1 MSILLDAL
9 QCLVDNGFPE
19 DEVAPLA
26 SDLLRTDGLDDDDD
40 KKSLILVAEFGAS
53 YLDADPAGLD
63 EHIIDAGGQQWLV
76 CDDDEKESRWDAC
89 LDSYL
94 DDGCVEGADGPYFDR
109 EAWKRDARMDGAGHA
124 LSGYDGDEHEFNA
137 NGVWY
142 YMYRQN

>member
-1 MSILLDAL
+1 MSDLLNAL

-26 SDLLRTDGLDDDDD
+26 SDLLRNDGLDDDDD

-63 EHIIDAGGQQWLV
+63 DCIIDANGEQWLV
-76 CDDDEKESRWDAC
+76 CDDDEKESRWEAY
-89 LDSYL
+89 LDSML
-94 DDGCVEGADGPYFDR
+94 DDGCVEGADSPYFDHK
-109 EAWKRDARMDGAGHA
+109 AWKRDARMDGAGHS